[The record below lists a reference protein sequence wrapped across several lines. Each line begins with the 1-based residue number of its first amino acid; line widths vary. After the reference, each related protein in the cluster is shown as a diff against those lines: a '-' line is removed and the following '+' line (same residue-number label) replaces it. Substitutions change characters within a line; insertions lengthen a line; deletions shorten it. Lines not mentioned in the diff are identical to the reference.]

1 MKADTKSE
9 YTSDVGHAVRAL
21 RNRVLLAKLELY
33 RDSVL
38 AKDAICSHH
47 NPFPSQEMDE
57 FGLA

>member
-1 MKADTKSE
+1 M
-9 YTSDVGHAVRAL
+9 GHAVRAL

-47 NPFPSQEMDE
+47 NPFPNQEMDE
-57 FGLA
+57 FVINDETTEHDSEEEI

>member
-1 MKADTKSE
+1 M
-9 YTSDVGHAVRAL
+9 GHAVRAL

-38 AKDAICSHH
+38 AKDANCSHH

-57 FGLA
+57 FGLDDETTEHDSEEEI